1 MACDSYPTDDIP
13 LGPKRAFTFI
23 TGAFIGAP
31 LLVTGVG
38 YGFGSILAIAED
50 WTAHD
55 GFLYVISNLL
65 GLGNPLSNL
74 SPSSD
79 FGIWIDILVAVWS
92 LSVASAFIGIVG
104 NMQFIRNLA
113 ERWERYWIV
122 AGLRANN
129 VDEMMEGDV
138 DGKITFEEFCSR
150 LEDEMDNFQQALGV
164 FGVLKQEPPSSPYP
178 SERQAVQ
185 EHGSQPGLQPPL
197 APAGTTVALASP
209 QSKITAT
216 SPTGVHGSQNMLIM
230 TELQQVR
237 QEAIRTQEAIAQLV
251 LKMSQLEAK
260 LPSNSEKSAAPGPHA
275 HHMEEDEFGA
285 GGYL

>member
-1 MACDSYPTDDIP
+1 MGEVY
-13 LGPKRAFTFI
+13 
-23 TGAFIGAP
+23 
-31 LLVTGVG
+31 LV
-38 YGFGSILAIAED
+38 
-50 WTAHD
+50 
-55 GFLYVISNLL
+55 
-65 GLGNPLSNL
+65 
-74 SPSSD
+74 
-79 FGIWIDILVAVWS
+79 VAVVVS
-92 LSVASAFIGIVG
+92 TSGLTLGHTFG
-104 NMQFIRNLA
+104 
-113 ERWERYWIV
+113 RYWIV

-150 LEDEMDNFQQALGV
+150 LEVISHQRSTTEQLRKAFDYIDKDLTGCITQDEMDNFQQALGV